1 MANGSKR
8 AVNRMVNM
16 SRCHIM
22 LSIAGLLCGTALQ
35 AQMAGGVAAEAKQA
49 YHSVKNNI
57 LRSAE
62 KVPDDAYAFKPTA
75 DIRSF
80 AEVLDHVA
88 DSQMRTCAAVAG
100 DQKTASAAGKTAKA
114 DVVAALNDAFAE
126 CDKAYDSLTDA
137 NATETIKTARGQRT
151 RLGALTGNTT
161 HDNEQYGIMTV
172 YMRLKG
178 IIPPSSERPAGK

>member
-1 MANGSKR
+1 MNRLCLAILMGGMACVS
-8 AVNRMVNM
+8 
-16 SRCHIM
+16 M
-22 LSIAGLLCGTALQ
+22 LE
-35 AQMAGGVAAEAKQA
+35 AQTPTSLSTEAKQA
-49 YHSVKNNI
+49 YNAVKNNI
-57 LRSAE
+57 LKSAE
-62 KVPDDAYAFKPTA
+62 KMTEENYAFKPTP

-100 DQKTASAAGKTAKA
+100 DQKTVSASGKTSKA
-114 DVVAALNDAFAE
+114 DVIAALNEAFAE

-137 NATETIKTARGQRT
+137 NVSESIKTGRGQRS
-151 RLGALTGNTT
+151 RLGALVGNTT

-178 IIPPSSERPAGK
+178 IIPPSSDRSSTGR

>member
-1 MANGSKR
+1 M
-8 AVNRMVNM
+8 NRMCFVM
-16 SRCHIM
+16 SV
-22 LSIAGLLCGTALQ
+22 AGMWCACGLH
-35 AQMAGGVAAEAKQA
+35 AQSSGGVAAEAKQA
-49 YHSVKNNI
+49 YNAVKNNI
-57 LRSAE
+57 LKSAE
-62 KVPDDAYAFKPTA
+62 KMPEESYGFKPTP

-100 DQKTASAAGKTAKA
+100 EQKTPGAMGKTSKA
-114 DVVAALNDAFAE
+114 DVIAALNDAFAE

-137 NATETIKTARGQRT
+137 NASEVIKTGRGQRS

-178 IIPPSSERPAGK
+178 LTPPSSERPAGR